1 MPLIF
6 CNGIAATAQQLGAA
20 ALNNYGHFTTL
31 QVRDNAVLG
40 LDLHL
45 QRLQHDSAALF
56 GAAADPDAIRAQLR
70 VALSAAGSTDASVR
84 ITVFSQDFDLRD
96 PSRAVALDVLISLS
110 PAAQMPATAVRVQ
123 PADYVR
129 EQPLCKHVGTFALLQ
144 LRRQA
149 MLAGFDDAL
158 LIDPQGRLVEGA
170 FWNLGL
176 WQQGRVVWPQGPA
189 LPGTR
194 QRLLQAGLQA
204 LGIEQEARP
213 VTLGELQAFDGG
225 FSCNARGQQALA
237 AVGSVQW
244 PDAAAQLAILEQAL
258 QTQAWQAI

>member
-1 MPLIF
+1 M
-6 CNGIAATAQQLGAA
+6 AATAQQLSAA

-31 QVRDNAVLG
+31 QVRNNAALG

-56 GAAADPDAIRAQLR
+56 GAAVDIEAIRAQLR
-70 VALSAAGSTDASVR
+70 AALSVAGSADASVR

-96 PSRAVALDVLISLS
+96 PARVVALDVLIALS
-110 PAAQMPATAVRVQ
+110 PAAQMPATAARAQ
-123 PADYVR
+123 PACYVR
-129 EQPLCKHVGTFALLQ
+129 EQPLLKHVGTFALLQ

-176 WQQGRVVWPQGPA
+176 WQQGRVVWPRGPA
-189 LPGTR
+189 LPGPP
-194 QRLLQAGLQA
+194 QRLLQAGLQS
-204 LGIEQEARP
+204 LGIEQDTRP
-213 VTLGELQAFDGG
+213 VTLDELHGFDGG

-244 PDAAAQLAILEQAL
+244 PDAAAELAILEQAL